1 MKKKILPT
9 SRQSFRDLREDN
21 CIYVDKTQ
29 QIYDLCMGGK
39 MYFLSRP
46 RRFGKS
52 LLLSTLQELFLGRKD
67 LFEGLWI
74 ENNWDWAEKN
84 PVIHISF
91 TSVDYEERGLKV
103 GITRTLL
110 EIYKKYGFVAPSKS
124 SVKTL
129 FKDLI
134 MQMHDKHGKVV
145 ILIDE
150 YDKPILDYMEHR
162 KIPEAKVNQEILGLF
177 YGALKDADPY
187 IRLLFIT
194 GISKFTKVSLFS
206 KLNNLKDLTMHPITP
221 RCWATRN
228 RN

>member
-1 MKKKILPT
+1 MYHKADNSETKYIHDFCT
-9 SRQSFRDLREDN
+9 S
-21 CIYVDKTQ
+21 
-29 QIYDLCMGGK
+29 GK

-74 ENNWDWAEKN
+74 ENNWDWSAKH
-84 PVIHISF
+84 PVIHLSF
-91 TSVDYEERGLKV
+91 TSVDYERAGLEE
-103 GITRTLL
+103 GITQALL
-110 EIYKKYGFVAPSKS
+110 EIYKEYDFVASSKS
-124 SVKTL
+124 NIKAL

-134 MQMHDKHGKVV
+134 KQIYDKHGPVV

-150 YDKPILDYMEHR
+150 YDKPILDYMEFH
-162 KIPEAKVNQEILGLF
+162 KIPEAKANQEILGLF

-206 KLNNLKDLTMHPITP
+206 KLNNLKDLTMHPHYAMMLGYIL
-221 RCWATRN
+221 WIYKSF
-228 RN
+228 